1 MGMREAPLL
10 INGTDVWASNG
21 ARFERRDPLSNLP
34 VSSAAAASTE
44 DVHAAVSAAARA
56 FPSWSATGPGARRQK
71 LLKAADCLHA
81 READIVAAMT
91 DETGATAAWARENV
105 ELGAEM
111 LREAALMTTHV
122 GGQIIPSDRPGAT
135 AFALRCPVGVVAG
148 IAPWNAP
155 IVLGV
160 RAIAAPLACG
170 NTVVLKSSELCPVT
184 QHIIGEALCAAGLGG
199 GIVNVISNAP
209 PDADKVVEALV
220 AHPAVRRVNFTGST
234 RVGRLVAEVAA
245 RYLKPVVLELGGK
258 APLIVLDDADLEE
271 AARAA
276 AYGAFMK
283 QGQIC
288 MATERIVVDA
298 PVADAFVALLGE
310 RAAALVAG
318 DPHLGR
324 APLGSVIGQEAVR
337 RIEGLVQD
345 AVLKGARLV
354 IGSSARGTLID
365 ATVLDHVTPAM
376 RIYDEESF
384 GPVIAVVRVNGVE
397 EAVRVAN
404 DTEYGLAA
412 AVFGR
417 DLVRA
422 LSVAQRIEAGICHV
436 NAATFLDEPQMP
448 LGGVK
453 ASGYGRLGGSAGIQ
467 EFTDLRWITVTGQP
481 GDYPL

>member
-21 ARFERRDPLSNLP
+21 ARFERRNPLSDLP
-34 VSSAAAASTE
+34 VSSAAAASAE

-111 LREAALMTTHV
+111 LREAALMITQV

-148 IAPWNAP
+148 IAPWNA
-155 IVLGV
+155 
-160 RAIAAPLACG
+160 
-170 NTVVLKSSELCPVT
+170 
-184 QHIIGEALCAAGLGG
+184 
-199 GIVNVISNAP
+199 
-209 PDADKVVEALV
+209 
-220 AHPAVRRVNFTGST
+220 
-234 RVGRLVAEVAA
+234 
-245 RYLKPVVLELGGK
+245 
-258 APLIVLDDADLEE
+258 LIVLDDADLEE

-422 LSVAQRIEAGICHV
+422 LSLAQRIEAGICHV

-448 LGGVK
+448 LGG
-453 ASGYGRLGGSAGIQ
+453 
-467 EFTDLRWITVTGQP
+467 
-481 GDYPL
+481 